1 MLPPPPHSTQPSG
14 VKTQKI
20 QSNSTQKHTKN
31 QPKALSL
38 GVSAYSPWDL
48 EMANRGFLV
57 LEFDA
62 SIENSPYPNHPNIK
76 FFKQF
81 VGAKDSNENGV
92 QTIAFSRLLKECE
105 FDTNAHNVLQCDIEN
120 AEWEILEQCDMSLLA
135 RYFSQMTFE
144 FHQCYPDDEAGCE
157 PRFRVL
163 EKIREHFVPIWVHY
177 NSAGDGL
184 IIGELKG
191 DRWINLPFVPLM
203 EVTYLRKDL
212 LPKDAQPCK
221 SGLYRLNTDSPNV
234 AEIPD
239 IPVIFP

>member
-1 MLPPPPHSTQPSG
+1 
-14 VKTQKI
+14 
-20 QSNSTQKHTKN
+20 
-31 QPKALSL
+31 
-38 GVSAYSPWDL
+38 
-48 EMANRGFLV
+48 MANRGFLV
-57 LEFDA
+57 FEFDA

-105 FDTNAHNVLQCDIEN
+105 FDANAHNVLQCDIEN

-144 FHQCYPDDEAGCE
+144 FHRCWPDDEACCE
-157 PRFRVL
+157 PRFRAL

-177 NSAGDGL
+177 NNYAGL
-184 IIGELKG
+184 IIGDGLHFCPV
-191 DRWINLPFVPLM
+191 I
-203 EVTYLRKDL
+203 EVSYVRKDL

-221 SGLYRLNTDSPNV
+221 SGLYRLNTDSPNI

>member
-1 MLPPPPHSTQPSG
+1 M
-14 VKTQKI
+14 
-20 QSNSTQKHTKN
+20 
-31 QPKALSL
+31 SL

-105 FDTNAHNVLQCDIEN
+105 FDANAHNVLQCDIEN

-144 FHQCYPDDEAGCE
+144 FHRCWPDDEACCE

-177 NSAGDGL
+177 NNYAGL
-184 IIGELKG
+184 IIGDGLHFCPV
-191 DRWINLPFVPLM
+191 I
-203 EVTYLRKDL
+203 EVSYVRKDL
-212 LPKDAQPCK
+212 LPKDAK
-221 SGLYRLNTDSPNV
+221 AFAGGLYRLNIDTPNNLQ
-234 AEIPD
+234 EFD